1 MADQVQNRLDEVE
14 RVLLHRWPETR
25 IAPTLE
31 RIALLADMLGSPQL
45 SYPTIHIAGTNGKTT
60 TTRLIDTL
68 CFELGLR
75 TGRFTSPHLESF
87 LERISINGSP
97 ISPEGMIAAFDD
109 ISPYLDLVDSR
120 MENKLSFFEAM
131 TALSFVAFAEF
142 PVDVGIFECG
152 MGGEW
157 DSTNVIRA
165 DVSVMTPI
173 GFDHMQY
180 LGDTLTKISATKS
193 GIIKE
198 GAFAVLARQEQE
210 SATVLMKKC
219 AEMSATPIREG
230 IEYSVLQRSL
240 AVGGQLLSIRG
251 VYGQYDDIFLPLHG
265 EHQASNAATALAA
278 VEVFVGEKEL
288 DGDLVRSAFAKATS
302 PGRCEIVHRNPT
314 VIIDAAHNPHGAVSL
329 RKTISEEFDFTAII
343 GVVAPMADKDVDGI
357 FEECEPIMSRVTV
370 TRNSSHRAAP
380 LDELRGQAIEVFGP
394 ERVSSHDVL
403 TDAISEAMEQAR
415 LLNAVDDGNCAV
427 LITGSVVTAGEAR
440 SFISSLKGN
449 SR

>member
-1 MADQVQNRLDEVE
+1 
-14 RVLLHRWPETR
+14 
-25 IAPTLE
+25 
-31 RIALLADMLGSPQL
+31 
-45 SYPTIHIAGTNGKTT
+45 
-60 TTRLIDTL
+60 
-68 CFELGLR
+68 
-75 TGRFTSPHLESF
+75 
-87 LERISINGSP
+87 
-97 ISPEGMIAAFDD
+97 
-109 ISPYLDLVDSR
+109 
-120 MENKLSFFEAM
+120 MENNLSFFEAM

-165 DVSVMTPI
+165 EVSVMTPI

-380 LDELRGQAIEVFGP
+380 LDELPGQAIEVFGP
-394 ERVSSHDVL
+394 DRVSSHDVL